1 MTVNFANAVSAYH
14 KAVADIDTGG
24 MRPRDGTK
32 DGAFADLVKDAAEGV
47 VESLR
52 KSESES
58 LKAAAGKADINEVIM
73 AVSQADL
80 TLQTAVAIRD
90 RVIQAYQDILRMPI

>member
-1 MTVNFANAVSAYH
+1 MAVNFADAVSAYN
-14 KAVADIDTGG
+14 KAVADIDGSG
-24 MRPRDGTK
+24 MRPRDGTQ
-32 DGAFADLVKDAAEGV
+32 DSGFAELLKDAAEGV
-47 VESLR
+47 VETLQ
-52 KSESES
+52 KSEAES
-58 LKAAAGKADINEVIM
+58 LKAAAGKADVNEVIM